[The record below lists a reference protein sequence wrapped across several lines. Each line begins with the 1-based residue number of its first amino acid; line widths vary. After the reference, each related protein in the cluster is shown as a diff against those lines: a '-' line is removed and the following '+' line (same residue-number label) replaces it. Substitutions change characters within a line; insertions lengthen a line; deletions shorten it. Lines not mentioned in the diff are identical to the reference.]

1 MGRGGGRP
9 DGGRRGGGPSGG
21 GPDRSPAVYFLSD
34 YGTADEFVG
43 VVRAVLHGLAP
54 TLSVIDLSHQVPA
67 FDIAAGAAMLVRSG
81 PYLGDGVVLAV
92 VDPGV
97 GTDRRGV
104 ALEVP
109 VGGPRWLVGPDNGLL
124 LPLAASLGGVRA
136 AYALDPVRT
145 GTDRPG
151 GTFDGRDVFAPAAA
165 HLAAGG
171 DPRVIGR
178 PIVAATLQPVPDGGR
193 TDGGRSGPEGS
204 TRAGSGGEVS
214 GVRAEVTWIDG
225 FGNVQLAARPDALSA
240 IGLTMGGTSRV
251 AVGSGEDG
259 AGDGEARTV
268 LATRVTAFGQLA
280 PGQFGL
286 LDDANG
292 LVSLVLDRASAA
304 RVLGLPGPGV
314 AVHIGAEGSGA
325 PRDAGPPDA

>member
-1 MGRGGGRP
+1 
-9 DGGRRGGGPSGG
+9 
-21 GPDRSPAVYFLSD
+21 
-34 YGTADEFVG
+34 
-43 VVRAVLHGLAP
+43 
-54 TLSVIDLSHQVPA
+54 
-67 FDIAAGAAMLVRSG
+67 MLVRSG
-81 PYLGDGVVLAV
+81 PYLGAGVVLAV

-97 GTDRRGV
+97 GSARRGV

-136 AYALDPVRT
+136 AYALDPVRS

-171 DPRVIGR
+171 DPGAIGQ
-178 PIVAATLQPVPDGGR
+178 PVVTATLQPVPDGGR
-193 TDGGRSGPEGS
+193 SGRSGRLDPEGS
-204 TRAGSGGEVS
+204 TRAGSGSEVP

-251 AVGSGEDG
+251 TVGFVKERG
-259 AGDGEARTV
+259 GDARTPMV
-268 LATRVTAFGQLA
+268 LARRVPAFGQLA

-314 AVHIGAEGSGA
+314 AVHIGPDDRGA
-325 PRDAGPPDA
+325 PRDAGPPDV